1 MGALKPGMTHAE
13 AAGHLRQEVI
23 GTLRHETGSLVDE
36 AKFFGAVRAIMC
48 DIDYV
53 AALFAGWDG
62 QDPRRISTTEKFRTF
77 VESVFPAATGDQGYQ
92 AFAGHL
98 YAMYRVGTVHLR
110 HPKQLENTMAVTP
123 MLSWGVMVE
132 RTEDFDYPAGG
143 KAFSGTHL
151 RPVRVDANK
160 TILPVSL
167 KALFEDFIA
176 ACEYFARQLEAEEA
190 AGGHALR
197 DKWRQVA
204 DALVSPDKTKLLW

>member
-1 MGALKPGMTHAE
+1 MGALEPGMPHAE

-110 HPKQLENTMAVTP
+110 HPKQLENTMANP
-123 MLSWGVMVE
+123 SNRIQSCLRAS
-132 RTEDFDYPAGG
+132 RAGG
-143 KAFSGTHL
+143 DPRITRGRSVGPYHLCGSG
-151 RPVRVDANK
+151 
-160 TILPVSL
+160 S
-167 KALFEDFIA
+167 
-176 ACEYFARQLEAEEA
+176 
-190 AGGHALR
+190 GGEKPKR
-197 DKWRQVA
+197 GSQPQPQKD
-204 DALVSPDKTKLLW
+204 